1 MATAISEP
9 ILPPATVAPRL
20 DPLREG
26 LVLLCRELG
35 RATNAAEL
43 GDGMPLEQGRLPVAM
58 VPRAL
63 RRIDVAA
70 RVAPFDLA
78 QVEPYLLPALILLR
92 NGDWAVLAGLDADGA
107 DLLLPGSG
115 GGQQRFDRADLAFF
129 YEGTAIFA
137 KPRYRADGRAG
148 AFAQAEGKHWF
159 FGTLKNY
166 RRDYLEVA
174 LAAMMANLLA
184 IGSALFAMQVYDR
197 VVPNAAFDTLWIL
210 ASGVGLA
217 LLFEAVL
224 RVLRAHLLD
233 TMGKRLD
240 LRLSSQLFERVLN
253 TRLAAKP
260 PSLGAFSTQI
270 REFESVREF
279 FTASSAAVISDLPFV
294 LVFLALIALL
304 GGPIVWVPVAA
315 ILLIVLPGMLS
326 QRKLGALSRRNL
338 REGAVKN
345 SILLES
351 IENLETLKAARG
363 EGRALHMW
371 ENLTAELAGTAS
383 RTATLTAM
391 LSYGATL
398 VQQLGYVGV
407 ILFGVYRIST
417 GDMTMGA
424 LVACS
429 ILSSRGIA
437 PMSQAASILGR
448 WQHVRVAMEGLDQL
462 MASPVERPAGKAFVR
477 KEKLAGAFRLEE
489 VTLQYGDNP
498 PVVHVG
504 ALSIGAGERV
514 ALLGGNG
521 AGKSSL
527 LRLLSGLGDTASGR
541 ILLDDVNLHTIDP
554 ADRRHAIGYLP
565 QDVALL
571 HGTLRDNLNLSG
583 AALGDA
589 ELFDALDAVGLGAF
603 VRANPLGLDAPIQ
616 GSASLSGGQ
625 RQAVGL
631 ARLLLQDPQIVLLDE
646 PTAFF
651 DQASENH
658 VIDYLQGW
666 LGSRTLIATTHK
678 RSLLALVDR
687 AVVLRHGRVVMDGP
701 LDGIVSGDQVRT
713 GPANAA
719 PANAT
724 PANEGGSDAR

>member
-1 MATAISEP
+1 MATATSDTLF
-9 ILPPATVAPRL
+9 LPTTGAPRL

-26 LVLLCRELG
+26 LVLLCHTLG

-43 GDGMPLEQGRLPVAM
+43 GDGMPLEQGRLPLAM
-58 VPRAL
+58 APRAL

-70 RVAPFDLA
+70 RVTPFAVDA
-78 QVEPYLLPALILLR
+78 IEPYLLPALILLR
-92 NGDWAVLAGLDADGA
+92 NGEWAVLARLDEDGA

-115 GGQQRFDRADLAFF
+115 GGQHRLGRADLAFF

-137 KPRYRADGRAG
+137 KPRYRSDGRAG
-148 AFAQAEGKHWF
+148 KFAQVEGRHWF
-159 FGTLKNY
+159 FDTLKRH

-174 LAAMMANLLA
+174 LAALMANLLA
-184 IGSALFAMQVYDR
+184 VGSALFAMQVYDR
-197 VVPNAAFDTLWIL
+197 VVPTGAFDTLWIL
-210 ASGVGLA
+210 ASGVCLA

-224 RVLRAHLLD
+224 RILRAHLLD
-233 TMGKRLD
+233 TLGKRLD
-240 LRLSSQLFERVLN
+240 LKLSSQLFERVLN

-279 FTASSAAVISDLPFV
+279 FTSSSAAVISDLPFV

-304 GGPIVWVPVAA
+304 GGPIVFVPMTA
-315 ILLIVLPGMLS
+315 ILLILLPGILS
-326 QRKLGALSRRNL
+326 QRKLAALSRSNL

-345 SILLES
+345 AILLES
-351 IENLETLKAARG
+351 IENMETLKAGRG

-383 RTATLTAM
+383 RTATLAAT
-391 LSYGATL
+391 LSYGASM

-407 ILFGVYRIST
+407 VVFGVYRITT

-448 WQHVRVAMEGLDQL
+448 WQHTRVAMEGLDQL
-462 MASPVERPAGKAFVR
+462 MSSPVERPAGKAFVR
-477 KEKLAGAFRLEE
+477 KERLQGAFRLEE
-489 VTLQYGDNP
+489 VTLQHSENP
-498 PVVHVG
+498 PVVNIG

-527 LRLLSGLGDTASGR
+527 LRLLSGLGDPTSGR
-541 ILLDDVNLHTIDP
+541 ILLDDVNLGTIDP
-554 ADRRHAIGYLP
+554 ADRRQAIGYLP

-571 HGTLRDNLNLSG
+571 HGTLRDNLNLAG
-583 AALGDA
+583 AALCDS
-589 ELFDALDAVGLGAF
+589 EMFEVLDAVGLGPF
-603 VRANPLGLDAPIQ
+603 VRAHPLGLDMPIQ
-616 GSASLSGGQ
+616 SSASFSGGQ

-631 ARLLLQDPQIVLLDE
+631 ARVLLQDPQIVLLDE

-651 DQASENH
+651 DQSSERQ
-658 VIDYLQGW
+658 VIDYLSVW

-678 RSLLALVDR
+678 KSLLALVNR
-687 AVVLRHGRVVMDGP
+687 AVVLRHGRMIMDGP
-701 LDGIVSGDQVRT
+701 LDRIVSGDQVRT
-713 GPANAA
+713 TEQENGNA
-719 PANAT
+719 
-724 PANEGGSDAR
+724 R

>member
-1 MATAISEP
+1 MATVTQESVF
-9 ILPPATVAPRL
+9 PPATSAPRL
-20 DPLREG
+20 DPLREAM
-26 LVLLCRELG
+26 VLLCRELG
-35 RATNAAEL
+35 RPTNAAEL
-43 GDGMPLEQGRLPVAM
+43 GDGMPLEQGRLPIGM

-70 RVAPFDLA
+70 RVVPFDLA
-78 QVEPYLLPALILLR
+78 EIEPYLLPALLQLR
-92 NGDWAVLAGLDADGA
+92 NGEWAVLAALDADGA
-107 DLLLPGSG
+107 DLLLPDSG
-115 GGQQRFDRADLAFF
+115 GGRHRLGLADLTFF

-148 AFAQAEGKHWF
+148 KFAQIQGKHWF
-159 FGTLKNY
+159 FDTLKHY

-210 ASGVGLA
+210 ASGVCLA
-217 LLFEAVL
+217 ILLEAVL
-224 RVLRAHLLD
+224 RVMRAHLLD

-304 GGPIVWVPVAA
+304 GGPIVWVPITA
-315 ILLIVLPGMLS
+315 ILLIVLPGLLS
-326 QRKLGALSRRNL
+326 QRKLGALSRSNL

-345 SILLES
+345 AILLES

-363 EGRALHMW
+363 EGRALHLW
-371 ENLTAELAGTAS
+371 ENLTAQLAGTAS
-383 RTATLTAM
+383 HTATLATA
-391 LSYGATL
+391 LSYGASM

-407 ILFGVYRIST
+407 VVFGVFRIST

-448 WQHVRVAMEGLDQL
+448 WQHTRVALEGLDQL
-462 MASPVERPAGKAFVR
+462 MSSPVERPAGQAFVR
-477 KEKLAGAFRLEE
+477 KERLAGAYRLED
-489 VTLQYGDNP
+489 VKLQHGDGP
-498 PVVHVG
+498 PVVNIG
-504 ALSIGAGERV
+504 ALAIGAGERV

-527 LRLLSGLGDTASGR
+527 LRLLSGLGDATSGR
-541 ILLDDVNLHTIDP
+541 ILLDDVNLLTIDP
-554 ADRRHAIGYLP
+554 ADRRQAIGYLP

-571 HGTLRDNLNLSG
+571 HGTLRENLNLEG
-583 AALGDA
+583 AGLSDA
-589 ELFDALDAVGLGAF
+589 ELFEALDAVGLGPF
-603 VRANPLGLDAPIQ
+603 VRANPLGLDMPIQ
-616 GSASLSGGQ
+616 SSASFSGGQ

-631 ARLLLQDPQIVLLDE
+631 ARVVLQDPQIVLLDE

-651 DQASENH
+651 DQGSERQ
-658 VIDYLQGW
+658 VIDYLSVW
-666 LGSRTLIATTHK
+666 LGNRTLIATTHK
-678 RSLLALVDR
+678 KSLLSLVNR
-687 AVVLRHGRVVMDGP
+687 AVVLRHGRMIMDGP
-701 LDGIVSGDQVRT
+701 LDRIVSGDQVRAV
-713 GPANAA
+713 PAGEEDSNA
-719 PANAT
+719 
-724 PANEGGSDAR
+724 R